1 MNVRIKVKLNN
12 NPLKEFL
19 IEGKVTEITSDD
31 VTPER
36 EIMLISGTLFQMEY
50 ALNEHVPYLRCHIE
64 AGLDLLPQ
72 DT

>member
-1 MNVRIKVKLNN
+1 MNIRIKVILKN

-31 VTPER
+31 VSPER

-50 ALNEHVPYLRCHIE
+50 AINEHVPYLRCHIE
-64 AGLDLLPQ
+64 AALGPLPEGQ
-72 DT
+72 